1 MPRVCLVVIPDARKN
16 RVAPLS
22 SFRTPGTTECSP
34 LVVIPD
40 ARSAIRNRLQSPGSA
55 RNRFQVPLT
64 LRVSGPGMTS
74 WVDARRDKPS
84 APPIVIPDARSAIR
98 DRLPQ
103 SAPHAPEQL
112 APSTALI
119 RRAATTYCR
128 FRVVSPANAVGVRPT
143 AGFGMTIDCWPRL
156 GANQE

>member
-1 MPRVCLVVIPDARKN
+1 
-16 RVAPLS
+16 
-22 SFRTPGTTECSP
+22 
-34 LVVIPD
+34 
-40 ARSAIRNRLQSPGSA
+40 
-55 RNRFQVPLT
+55 
-64 LRVSGPGMTS
+64 MTS

-98 DRLPQ
+98 NRLPQ

-156 GANQE
+156 GANQEETNVHPHPRIVPPTSTEAWKTCNYLREFSSTLFTAFANARKSSKPRWVMSNTMCQSTT